1 MTLKELIDQLGT
13 NRVARACG
21 VTDVA
26 VVHWKRKGLPQR
38 KGKAQVKRAHYERV
52 IAKMAGMRV
61 GELRQMLAEEEARR
75 DRQG

>member
-13 NRVARACG
+13 NEVARKCG

-26 VVHWKRKGLPQR
+26 VVYWKRNGLPR
-38 KGKAQVKRAHYERV
+38 RNGKAQVRRAHYERV

-61 GELRQMLAEEEARR
+61 AELRQMLAEEEARR